1 MPYDIPILLT
11 STILPHE
18 TNGIYKIVQSE
29 EDRFRE
35 YCKVLKH
42 TARSGLFREI
52 VFADN
57 SSTKKITALR
67 QLADSLCHEG
77 LHIEVLHFPETDESL
92 VRGKG
97 FGEGRLIS
105 NAIEAS
111 EFLKKATSF
120 IKLTGRYKIH
130 NLYRV
135 LPVLVSAINSREKP
149 AFVGWDFRF
158 YKEKVPILSTI
169 CFWCRT
175 ELWKN
180 SFQDAYMKVDDKN
193 GWALE
198 AEVAKRLLEVLSAG
212 VAVGE
217 VQLPLVMDVTNT
229 KNNQALVSRY
239 ALLIACLKSW
249 VGYRFRPQPGIRF
262 LSVSSWRV
270 RA

>member
-18 TNGIYKIVQSE
+18 TDGIYKIVQSE

-57 SSTKKITALR
+57 SSTKKIPELR
-67 QLADSLCHEG
+67 RLADSLCHEG
-77 LHIEVLHFPETDESL
+77 LHIEVLHFPEIDESL

-105 NAIEAS
+105 NVTEAS

-120 IKLTGRYKIH
+120 IKLTGRYKIY

-135 LPVLVSAINSREKP
+135 LPALVSAMNSREKP

-158 YKEKVPILSTI
+158 YEEKIPILSTI

-175 ELWKN
+175 ELWRD
-180 SFQDAYMKVDDKN
+180 SFYDAYMKVDDKG

-198 AEVAKRLLEVLSAG
+198 AEVAKRLLEALSAG
-212 VAVGE
+212 VSVGE
-217 VQLPLVMDVTNT
+217 VQLPLVTDVTNT
-229 KNNQALVSRY
+229 KNNKASVSPY

-249 VGYRFRPQPGIRF
+249 VGHRVRPRPDVRF
-262 LSVSSWRV
+262 LSVSNWGA